1 MVLTIDVNF
10 IQVVLL
16 QQEYNIQF
24 VQNEKTIKDMK
35 FHRMKVFWLIWASIK
50 SLYPPYGKKICQKI
64 TYFLI
69 TKCW

>member
-50 SLYPPYGKKICQKI
+50 SLYPHTKKKYAKKLHI
-64 TYFLI
+64 F
-69 TKCW
+69 